1 MRVGSSSSAGLRV
14 FRLDYELVIRKLR
27 EYAER
32 AVERGALAVVL
43 VGSLARGNYTAFSD
57 ADVVVVVRDDYP
69 KKLPE
74 RVEDFMDPTL
84 PVDLEPR
91 VYTLSELL
99 ELARSGARIVEEVLR
114 YGVLLAGDRGVLEEL
129 SRARE
134 AGA

>member
-32 AVERGALAVVL
+32 ALERGALAVVL
-43 VGSLARGNYTAFSD
+43 IGSLARGDYTAFSD

-99 ELARSGARIVEEVLR
+99 KLARGGARIVEEVLR

-129 SRARE
+129 SRARR